1 MRAGV
6 VSAIFVL
13 VVTAPTI
20 GAEVRLR
27 SAAGCSAAVVRVVDV
42 AEVFAQDARIGNSL
56 ADITLCPAPAPGG
69 KRVLSQAEVQELLAL
84 SGVDRKTANV
94 TGSETVTVTAEGHS
108 RSPTGAKR
116 PLVAAGLRQATF
128 EAEVEASRKPAV
140 RAATKPQAALPPE
153 DKDQKEPPVVEK
165 GTIVTVSARTAGVK
179 ITTSG
184 KALDDGATGDTI
196 GVELTDGKQR
206 VIARVNGPQTV
217 EVTQ

>member
-1 MRAGV
+1 MRVGV
-6 VSAIFVL
+6 VSAILVL
-13 VVTAPTI
+13 TVTVPTI

-27 SAAGCSAAVVRVVDV
+27 SAAGCSAAVVRVADV

-94 TGSETVTVTAEGHS
+94 TGSESVTVTAEGHA
-108 RSPTGAKR
+108 RSATGAKK

-128 EAEVEASRKPAV
+128 EADVETSRKPAP
-140 RAATKPQAALPPE
+140 RAAVKSKAALPSD
-153 DKDQKEPPVVEK
+153 DKDEKEPPVVEK
-165 GTIVTVSARTAGVK
+165 GTIVTVSARVAGIKV
-179 ITTSG
+179 TTSG
-184 KALDDGATGDTI
+184 KAIDDGATGDTI

-206 VIARVNGPQTV
+206 VLAKVTGPQVV